1 MKEGYYCIFVSV
13 ILIDSV
19 LKIGKNYYPQVFL
32 RKFIYIVK
40 KWVFRYITDDLEI
53 LSGASDK
60 TNSDKE
66 NKKRLTEYWKNCSK
80 IWKNDLLHK

>member
-1 MKEGYYCIFVSV
+1 M
-13 ILIDSV
+13 IDSV
-19 LKIGKNYYPQVFL
+19 LKIGKNYYSQVFL

-60 TNSDKE
+60 TNSDKK

-80 IWKNDLLHK
+80 IWRNDLLHK